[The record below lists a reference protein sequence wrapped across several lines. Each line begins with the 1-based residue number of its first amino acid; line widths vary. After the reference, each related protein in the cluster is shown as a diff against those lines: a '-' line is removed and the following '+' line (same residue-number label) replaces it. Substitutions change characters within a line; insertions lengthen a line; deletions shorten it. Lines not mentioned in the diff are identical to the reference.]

1 MPTGN
6 SVTRQEKG
14 KRKGNGASVLC
25 MCDRTRDGY
34 PCMDVV
40 LYSRLGKFMTCMKLR
55 VWKAEQRRVQIDC
68 NSSACRRRHHV
79 RYGEFGKRYGGGSAG
94 QGSV

>member
-25 MCDRTRDGY
+25 VWDRTRDGY
-34 PCMDVV
+34 PYMDVV
-40 LYSRLGKFMTCMKLR
+40 LYSQLGKFMTCHEATGM
-55 VWKAEQRRVQIDC
+55 E
-68 NSSACRRRHHV
+68 
-79 RYGEFGKRYGGGSAG
+79 G
-94 QGSV
+94 